1 MDIFCEIVVNCHEL
15 ETRIAILENHQL
27 VEFYTEKQ
35 KGQSIVG
42 NIYKGI
48 VKNVL
53 PGMGAAFIDIGLKR
67 TAFLP
72 YADIN
77 LSFLKESNGKSK
89 KKALSAGQEITV
101 QVKKNPLEKKGARLT
116 GTLTIPGKFLIFMPY
131 QKKVAVSRK
140 ISSNKEKDRI
150 KQILE
155 SIKDEDV
162 GLIVRTDTSH
172 NTEEDFINEYNM
184 LSKTWKLMEK
194 QMQFAKPPACIYDE
208 NDLSFRLIRDLFNSS
223 VNRLVID
230 DKKEMNRIIS
240 RLKDS
245 NPDLA
250 SRIELYQED
259 SPVFDAYGIEKEIDT
274 IFKSKIPL
282 PSGGNITVEQ
292 TEALVAIDINSGS
305 FVGNNSYDETIFQ
318 TNMEAAVE
326 ISRQIRLRNLSGI
339 IVIDFID
346 MAKANHRA
354 EVMQN
359 LKQSLKR
366 DREKNKIYTFSSL
379 GLVEISRK
387 RTRPDVVVAHTEH
400 CPTCKGSG
408 RILARDSV
416 AVMIFRWLQRYQFA
430 VKKQP
435 LSIHVHPNVRQFMT
449 ENQDVPKLP
458 KGIELIDDIT
468 LSFDEF
474 KVFSNVTKKEIKI

>member
-1 MDIFCEIVVNCHEL
+1 MRKNMDIFCEIVVNCHEL

-72 YADIN
+72 YSDVN
-77 LSFLKESNGKSK
+77 LSFLKDVDVKSK
-89 KKALSAGQEITV
+89 KKALSVGQEITV
-101 QVKKNPLEKKGARLT
+101 QVKKGPLGKKGARLT
-116 GTLTIPGKFLIFMPY
+116 GTITLPGKFLIFMPY

-140 ISSNKEKDRI
+140 ISSHKEKDRI
-150 KQILE
+150 RDILE
-155 SIKDEDV
+155 SIKGDDI
-162 GLIVRTDTSH
+162 GLIVRTDATQ
-172 NTEEDFINEYNM
+172 NTEDDFINEYNI
-184 LSKTWKLMEK
+184 LAKSWKLLEK
-194 QMQFAKPPACIYDE
+194 QMQYAKAPACIYDE
-208 NDLSFRLIRDLFNSS
+208 NDLSFRLIRDLFNSN
-223 VNRLVID
+223 VDRLVID
-230 DKKEMNRIIS
+230 DKKEMN
-240 RLKDS
+240 
-245 NPDLA
+245 
-250 SRIELYQED
+250 QED
-259 SPVFDAYGIEKEIDT
+259 SPIFDAYGVEKEIDT
-274 IFKSKIPL
+274 IFTSRSSL
-282 PSGGNITVEQ
+282 PSGGNITIEQ

-305 FVGNNSYDETIFQ
+305 FVGNNNYDETIFK
-318 TNMEAAVE
+318 TNMEAAEE
-326 ISRQIRLRNLSGI
+326 IARQIRLRNLSGI

-354 EVMQN
+354 EVMQK
-359 LKQSLKR
+359 LKQALKR
-366 DREKNKIYTFSSL
+366 DREKNKVYSFSSL

-387 RTRPDVVVAHTEH
+387 RTRPDIVVAHTEH

-435 LSIHVHPNVRQFMT
+435 ILIEVHPNVKQFMI
-449 ENQDVPKLP
+449 ESQDIVKLP
-458 KGIELIDDIT
+458 KGIELVENNA
-468 LSFDEF
+468 LSFDQF
-474 KVFSNVTKKEIKI
+474 KVISKVTKKEIKI